1 MFRAIVL
8 KTWGC
13 VMGKIALCHG
23 NSSTIGRCVHAVTL
37 HASRGT
43 TSGNLSLLDGDEKRA
58 KKESEKKKERTLLCI
73 S

>member
-8 KTWGC
+8 ETWGC
-13 VMGKIALCHG
+13 VMGEIALCHG
-23 NSSTIGRCVHAVTL
+23 NSSTVGRCVNAVTL

-43 TSGNLSLLDGDEKRA
+43 TSGHLSLPDDDEKRA
-58 KKESEKKKERTLLCI
+58 KKESKKKERTLLCV